1 MRFAWIDLR
10 EVPRPQLQAVVDA
23 AVHSRMAGVVAADA
37 ELLGTLPPTV
47 TRVLVTGGSGTA
59 AAKQPGD
66 RPGAKP
72 GEKEAKGAGGAKDA
86 NLPSGKGSS
95 PASTGTATGA
105 ATETATGI
113 DLLLRKFG
121 TQEELDALAADNR
134 AVGGAGGTGGTGSM
148 GATGSMGTTGGT
160 GGTPAAGFI
169 DVRDDRTLTLS
180 CAGAMALPYTVIH
193 FADPT
198 KIPLEIVL
206 AAAESAEGKLV
217 TVVDGLEEAAIVF
230 DVLERGS
237 DGILFTPRSA
247 DEVFALARLLEA
259 TTPQLELSTLTVES
273 IRHVGLGD
281 RVCVDTC
288 SHFEEDEGILV
299 GSYSSGFVLCCS
311 ETHPLPYMPTRPF
324 RVNAGALHSYTLGPD
339 NRTSYL
345 SEVGSGSVLLGVG
358 ADGRTRRVVVG
369 RAKLESRPLLEI
381 RTHAE
386 DGRLVSLTV
395 QDDWHV
401 RVLGPGG
408 KVLNVTELRTGDELL
423 GYLATD
429 KRHVGL
435 PIGEFCKEV

>member
-23 AVHSRMAGVVAADA
+23 AIHARMAGVVASDA
-37 ELLGTLPPTV
+37 KLLGTLPPTV
-47 TRVLVTGGSGTA
+47 TRVLVGGGHAPAPTPAAVKKSG
-59 AAKQPGD
+59 D
-66 RPGAKP
+66 
-72 GEKEAKGAGGAKDA
+72 KETKSPSDEGTSPLGAG
-86 NLPSGKGSS
+86 
-95 PASTGTATGA
+95 
-105 ATETATGI
+105 I
-113 DLLLRKFG
+113 DVLLRKFG
-121 TQEELDALAADNR
+121 TQDELDALAADHR
-134 AVGGAGGTGGTGSM
+134 ASSDQQVS
-148 GATGSMGTTGGT
+148 
-160 GGTPAAGFI
+160 GFI
-169 DVRDDRTLTLS
+169 DVRDDRTLRLS

-247 DEVFALARLLEA
+247 DDVFALARLLEA

-339 NRTSYL
+339 NRTNYL
-345 SEVGSGSVLLGVG
+345 SEVGSGSALLAVG

-408 KVLNVTELRTGDELL
+408 KVLNVTELRAGDELL
-423 GYLATD
+423 GYLAAD

>member
-10 EVPRPQLQAVVDA
+10 EVPKPQLQAVVDA
-23 AVHSRMAGVVAADA
+23 AVHTRMAGVLATDA
-37 ELLGTLPPTV
+37 ELLGTLPPTL
-47 TRVLVTGGSGTA
+47 TRVLAPSPGGPATDTA
-59 AAKQPGD
+59 QKPGD
-66 RPGAKP
+66 KESKEAQGGK
-72 GEKEAKGAGGAKDA
+72 ETKESKEAKEGKSAAGAKS
-86 NLPSGKGSS
+86 PSG
-95 PASTGTATGA
+95 A
-105 ATETATGI
+105 GI
-113 DLLLRKFG
+113 DLLLRKF
-121 TQEELDALAADNR
+121 TAQEELDALAADNR
-134 AVGGAGGTGGTGSM
+134 A
-148 GATGSMGTTGGT
+148 T

-169 DVRDDRTLTLS
+169 DVRDDRTLRLS
-180 CAGAMALPYTVIH
+180 YGGAMVLPYTVIH

-217 TVVDGLEEAAIVF
+217 TVVADLEEAAIVF

-237 DGILFTPRSA
+237 DGILYAPRSA

-299 GSYSSGFVLCCS
+299 GSYSSGFILCCS

-324 RVNAGALHSYTLGPD
+324 RVNAGALHSYTLGPE

-345 SEVGSGSVLLGVG
+345 SEVGSGTPLLAVG

-386 DGRLVSLTV
+386 DGQLVSLTV

-408 KVLNVTELRTGDELL
+408 KVLNVTELQTGDELL

>member
-23 AVHSRMAGVVAADA
+23 AVHSRMAGVVATDA

-47 TRVLVTGGSGTA
+47 TRVLVTGAPAPGTA
-59 AAKQPGD
+59 ATKKPGD
-66 RPGAKP
+66 
-72 GEKEAKGAGGAKDA
+72 KEVKGA

-95 PASTGTATGA
+95 PAGTSAGA
-105 ATETATGI
+105 GAGAGAGASTGI
-113 DLLLRKFG
+113 DLHLRKFG
-121 TQEELDALAADNR
+121 TQEELDALAVDNR
-134 AVGGAGGTGGTGSM
+134 AAGGTGGTGSP
-148 GATGSMGTTGGT
+148 GGL

>member
-10 EVPRPQLQAVVDA
+10 EVPRPQLRAVVDA
-23 AVHSRMAGVVAADA
+23 AIHARMAGVVAADA

-47 TRVLVTGGSGTA
+47 TRVLVCDGPPPA
-59 AAKQPGD
+59 AAN
-66 RPGAKP
+66 KP
-72 GEKEAKGAGGAKDA
+72 AAKEAKGADKA
-86 NLPSGKGSS
+86 NSPSPSGSS
-95 PASTGTATGA
+95 TGA
-105 ATETATGI
+105 ASI
-113 DLLLRKFG
+113 DVHLRKFG
-121 TQEELDALAADNR
+121 TQDELDTLAADHR
-134 AVGGAGGTGGTGSM
+134 SADRTS
-148 GATGSMGTTGGT
+148 
-160 GGTPAAGFI
+160 GTPAAGFI
-169 DVRDDRTLTLS
+169 DVRDDRTLQLS
-180 CAGAMALPYTVIH
+180 CAGAMVLPYTVIH

-247 DEVFALARLLEA
+247 DDVFALGRLLEA
-259 TTPQLELSTLTVES
+259 TTPRLELSTLTVES

-345 SEVGSGSVLLGVG
+345 SEVGSGSALLAVG

-408 KVLNVTELRTGDELL
+408 KVLNVTALRAGDELL
-423 GYLATD
+423 GYLAAD

>member
-10 EVPRPQLQAVVDA
+10 EVPRQQIQAVVDA
-23 AVHSRMAGVVAADA
+23 AVHARMAGVVSADA
-37 ELLGTLPPTV
+37 ELLATLPPTV
-47 TRVLVTGGSGTA
+47 TRVLMPQNS
-59 AAKQPGD
+59 AAKKT
-66 RPGAKP
+66 AT
-72 GEKEAKGAGGAKDA
+72 EKDA
-86 NLPSGKGSS
+86 RDKAAKETSKEPSRETK
-95 PASTGTATGA
+95 PATGY
-105 ATETATGI
+105 
-113 DLLLRKFG
+113 DVLLRKFT
-121 TQEELDALAADNR
+121 TQDELDALATDHR
-134 AVGGAGGTGGTGSM
+134 A
-148 GATGSMGTTGGT
+148 GTTGTSGT
-160 GGTPAAGFI
+160 SVAGFI
-169 DVRDDRTLTLS
+169 DVRDDRTLQLS
-180 CAGAMALPYTVIH
+180 CTGAMALPYTVIH

-237 DGILFTPRSA
+237 DGILFTPRGA
-247 DEVFALARLLEA
+247 DDVFALARLLQA

-339 NRTSYL
+339 NRTNYL
-345 SEVGSGSVLLGVG
+345 SEVGSGTALLAVG

-386 DGRLVSLTV
+386 DGGLVSLTV

-408 KVLNVTELRTGDELL
+408 KVLNVTELQPGDELL

>member
-23 AVHSRMAGVVAADA
+23 AVHARMAGVVSADA

-47 TRVLVTGGSGTA
+47 TRVLVTEGPAPTA
-59 AAKQPGD
+59 TVAAKKPGD
-66 RPGAKP
+66 KDG
-72 GEKEAKGAGGAKDA
+72 KEPKDA
-86 NLPSGKGSS
+86 KS
-95 PASTGTATGA
+95 PASAPSSAPA
-105 ATETATGI
+105 AGI

-121 TQEELDALAADNR
+121 TQDELDALAAANR
-134 AVGGAGGTGGTGSM
+134 ATATDTGA
-148 GATGSMGTTGGT
+148 
-160 GGTPAAGFI
+160 PVAGFI
-169 DVRDDRTLTLS
+169 GVRDDRTLRLS
-180 CAGAMALPYTVIH
+180 CSGAMALPYTVIH

-237 DGILFTPRSA
+237 DGILFTPRGA
-247 DEVFALARLLEA
+247 DDVFALARLLEA
-259 TTPQLELSTLTVES
+259 TTPQLQLSTLTVES

-339 NRTSYL
+339 NRTNYL
-345 SEVGSGSVLLGVG
+345 SEVGSGSALLAVG

-408 KVLNVTELRTGDELL
+408 KVLNVTELQAGDELL
-423 GYLATD
+423 GYLAAD

>member
-23 AVHSRMAGVVAADA
+23 AVHARMAGVLSADA
-37 ELLGTLPPTV
+37 ELLGTLPPTI
-47 TRVLVTGGSGTA
+47 TRVLAADGPLTAVTTLAGKKPDDKATKDA
-59 AAKQPGD
+59 ASTKDGAGAKSAKE
-66 RPGAKP
+66 AKP
-72 GEKEAKGAGGAKDA
+72 G
-86 NLPSGKGSS
+86 
-95 PASTGTATGA
+95 
-105 ATETATGI
+105 I
-113 DLLLRKFG
+113 DVLLRKF
-121 TQEELDALAADNR
+121 TAQDELDALAAANR
-134 AVGGAGGTGGTGSM
+134 ATGGGTGV
-148 GATGSMGTTGGT
+148 
-160 GGTPAAGFI
+160 GTPVAGFI
-169 DVRDDRTLTLS
+169 GVRDDRTLRLS
-180 CAGAMALPYTVIH
+180 CSGAMALPYTVIH

-247 DEVFALARLLEA
+247 DDVFALARLLEA

-339 NRTSYL
+339 NRTNYL
-345 SEVGSGSVLLGVG
+345 SEVGSGSALLAVG

-408 KVLNVTELRTGDELL
+408 KVLNVTELQAGDELL
-423 GYLATD
+423 GYLAAD

>member
-1 MRFAWIDLR
+1 MRFAWIDVR

-23 AVHSRMAGVVAADA
+23 AIHARMAGVVAADA

-47 TRVLVTGGSGTA
+47 TRVLVGEGGG
-59 AAKQPGD
+59 
-66 RPGAKP
+66 
-72 GEKEAKGAGGAKDA
+72 
-86 NLPSGKGSS
+86 
-95 PASTGTATGA
+95 PASTAAKKSGDKETKGAEKDPKSTSGSATSPSSTAF
-105 ATETATGI
+105 
-113 DLLLRKFG
+113 DVLLRKFG
-121 TQEELDALAADNR
+121 TQEELDALAADHR
-134 AVGGAGGTGGTGSM
+134 AGTRAGNAGGTPVS
-148 GATGSMGTTGGT
+148 
-160 GGTPAAGFI
+160 GFI
-169 DVRDDRTLTLS
+169 DVRDDRTLQLS
-180 CAGAMALPYTVIH
+180 CAGAMVLPYTVIH

-339 NRTSYL
+339 NRTNYL
-345 SEVGSGSVLLGVG
+345 SEVGSGSALLAVG

-423 GYLATD
+423 GYLAAD

>member
-23 AVHSRMAGVVAADA
+23 AVHSRMAGVVATDA

-47 TRVLVTGGSGTA
+47 TRVLVTGASGPA
-59 AAKQPGD
+59 AAKKPGD
-66 RPGAKP
+66 RPEAKP
-72 GEKEAKGAGGAKDA
+72 GDKEGKGSGGAKDA

-95 PASTGTATGA
+95 QAG
-105 ATETATGI
+105 TGI

-134 AVGGAGGTGGTGSM
+134 AAVGTGN
-148 GATGSMGTTGGT
+148 TGGPD
-160 GGTPAAGFI
+160 GTPAAGFI

>member
-10 EVPRPQLQAVVDA
+10 EVPGRQLQAVVDA
-23 AVHSRMAGVVAADA
+23 AVHARMAGVVAADA
-37 ELLGTLPPTV
+37 ELLATLPPTV
-47 TRVLVTGGSGTA
+47 TRVLAPEGQSPTA
-59 AAKQPGD
+59 TKK
-66 RPGAKP
+66 PGAKEEKGTGTAGKTP
-72 GEKEAKGAGGAKDA
+72 GAKEGKGAPDA
-86 NLPSGKGSS
+86 GSPSGPGSS
-95 PASTGTATGA
+95 P
-105 ATETATGI
+105 TESARSAPGTGI
-113 DLLLRKFG
+113 DVLLRRFG
-121 TQEELDALAADNR
+121 TEDELDALAAGNR
-134 AVGGAGGTGGTGSM
+134 AA
-148 GATGSMGTTGGT
+148 
-160 GGTPAAGFI
+160 GGTPAAGI
-169 DVRDDRTLTLS
+169 VDVRDDRTLQLS
-180 CAGAMALPYTVIH
+180 CAGAMKLPYTVIH

-206 AAAESAEGKLV
+206 AAAESADGKLV

-247 DEVFALARLLEA
+247 DEVFALARLLQA
-259 TTPQLELSTLTVES
+259 GTPQLELSTLTVES

-339 NRTSYL
+339 NRTNYL
-345 SEVGSGSVLLGVG
+345 SEVGSGSVLLAVG

>member
-23 AVHSRMAGVVAADA
+23 AIHARMAGVVATDA
-37 ELLGTLPPTV
+37 QLLATLPPTV
-47 TRVLVTGGSGTA
+47 TRVLVSEGGAPVPTAPKKAGDKDGKDAKAAGKDATSPSGSGGS
-59 AAKQPGD
+59 P
-66 RPGAKP
+66 
-72 GEKEAKGAGGAKDA
+72 AGGAFDV
-86 NLPSGKGSS
+86 
-95 PASTGTATGA
+95 
-105 ATETATGI
+105 
-113 DLLLRKFG
+113 LLRKFS
-121 TQEELDALAADNR
+121 TQEELDALAADHR
-134 AVGGAGGTGGTGSM
+134 AGTRS
-148 GATGSMGTTGGT
+148 
-160 GGTPAAGFI
+160 GGTPVSGFI
-169 DVRDDRTLTLS
+169 GVRDDRTLTLS
-180 CAGAMALPYTVIH
+180 CAGAMVLPYTVIH

-237 DGILFTPRSA
+237 DGILFTPRNA
-247 DEVFALARLLEA
+247 DDVFALSRLLEA

-288 SHFEEDEGILV
+288 THFEEDEGILV

-339 NRTSYL
+339 NRTNYL
-345 SEVGSGSVLLGVG
+345 SEVGSGSALLAVG

-408 KVLNVTELRTGDELL
+408 KVLNVTELQTGDELL
-423 GYLATD
+423 GYLAAD

-435 PIGEFCKEV
+435 PIGEFCKEA

>member
-10 EVPRPQLQAVVDA
+10 EVPRPQLQSVVDA
-23 AVHSRMAGVVAADA
+23 AVHARMAGVVSADA
-37 ELLGTLPPTV
+37 DLLGTLPPTV
-47 TRVLVTGGSGTA
+47 TRVL
-59 AAKQPGD
+59 
-66 RPGAKP
+66 
-72 GEKEAKGAGGAKDA
+72 
-86 NLPSGKGSS
+86 
-95 PASTGTATGA
+95 ATGA
-105 ATETATGI
+105 PAATPAKKSADKGDKGDKQAKTAADAEPEGRGSVGAGF
-113 DLLLRKFG
+113 DVLLRRFG
-121 TQEELDALAADNR
+121 TQDELDTLAAENR
-134 AVGGAGGTGGTGSM
+134 A
-148 GATGSMGTTGGT
+148 ATRAPAT
-160 GGTPAAGFI
+160 GTPATGTPVAGFV
-169 DVRDDRTLTLS
+169 DVRDDRTLQLS
-180 CAGAMALPYTVIH
+180 CVGAMALPYTVIH

-206 AAAESAEGKLV
+206 AAAESAEGQLV
-217 TVVDGLEEAAIVF
+217 TVVGDLEEAAIVF

-237 DGILFTPRSA
+237 DGILFTPRGA
-247 DEVFALARLLEA
+247 DDVFALARLLEA

-345 SEVGSGSVLLGVG
+345 SEVGSGSALLAVG

-423 GYLATD
+423 GYLAQD

>member
-10 EVPRPQLQAVVDA
+10 EVPRPQLQAVVDTA
-23 AVHSRMAGVVAADA
+23 IHARMAGVVASDA

-47 TRVLVTGGSGTA
+47 TRVLVSEGGVPVPA
-59 AAKQPGD
+59 AAVKKSGD
-66 RPGAKP
+66 KEAKP
-72 GEKEAKGAGGAKDA
+72 GDKDSKAPSGAG
-86 NLPSGKGSS
+86 
-95 PASTGTATGA
+95 
-105 ATETATGI
+105 I
-113 DLLLRKFG
+113 DVLLRKFS
-121 TQEELDALAADNR
+121 TQDELDALAAEHR
-134 AVGGAGGTGGTGSM
+134 ASPAKSGGDRQIS
-148 GATGSMGTTGGT
+148 
-160 GGTPAAGFI
+160 GFI
-169 DVRDDRTLTLS
+169 DVRDDRTLQLS
-180 CAGAMALPYTVIH
+180 CAGAMVLPYTVIH

-339 NRTSYL
+339 NRTNYL
-345 SEVGSGSVLLGVG
+345 SEVGSGSALLAVG

-423 GYLATD
+423 GYLAAD

>member
-23 AVHSRMAGVVAADA
+23 AVHARMAGVVSADA

-47 TRVLVTGGSGTA
+47 TRVLAGAAPTA
-59 AAKQPGD
+59 APPKKSADKGD
-66 RPGAKP
+66 KEARAAADAKP
-72 GEKEAKGAGGAKDA
+72 ETKPEGRAPAGAGF
-86 NLPSGKGSS
+86 
-95 PASTGTATGA
+95 
-105 ATETATGI
+105 
-113 DLLLRKFG
+113 DLLLRKF
-121 TQEELDALAADNR
+121 TVQDELDALAAENR
-134 AVGGAGGTGGTGSM
+134 A
-148 GATGSMGTTGGT
+148 ATGA
-160 GGTPAAGFI
+160 PVAGFV
-169 DVRDDRTLTLS
+169 DVRDDRTLQLS
-180 CAGAMALPYTVIH
+180 CVGAMALPYTVIH

-217 TVVDGLEEAAIVF
+217 TVVGDLEEAAIVF

-247 DEVFALARLLEA
+247 DDVFALARLLEA

-339 NRTSYL
+339 NRTNYL
-345 SEVGSGSVLLGVG
+345 SEVGSGSALLAVG

-408 KVLNVTELRTGDELL
+408 KVLNVTELQTGDELL
-423 GYLATD
+423 GYLAQD

>member
-23 AVHSRMAGVVAADA
+23 AVHARMAGVVSADA
-37 ELLGTLPPTV
+37 ELLATLPPTV
-47 TRVLVTGGSGTA
+47 TRVLAPGGPAPAIAKKAGDKPADKSEKSARDDKGDRDAKA
-59 AAKQPGD
+59 AADAKSSA
-66 RPGAKP
+66 GA
-72 GEKEAKGAGGAKDA
+72 
-86 NLPSGKGSS
+86 
-95 PASTGTATGA
+95 
-105 ATETATGI
+105 GI
-113 DLLLRKFG
+113 DLLLRKFAI
-121 TQEELDALAADNR
+121 QDELDALAAENR
-134 AVGGAGGTGGTGSM
+134 AVT
-148 GATGSMGTTGGT
+148 
-160 GGTPAAGFI
+160 GTPVTGPPVAGFV
-169 DVRDDRTLTLS
+169 DVRDDRTLQLS
-180 CAGAMALPYTVIH
+180 CVGAMALPYTVIH

-217 TVVDGLEEAAIVF
+217 TVVGDLEEAAIVF

-237 DGILFTPRSA
+237 DGILYGPRSA

-324 RVNAGALHSYTLGPD
+324 RVNAGALHSYTLGPE

-345 SEVGSGSVLLGVG
+345 SEVGSGSALLAVG

-423 GYLATD
+423 GYLAQD